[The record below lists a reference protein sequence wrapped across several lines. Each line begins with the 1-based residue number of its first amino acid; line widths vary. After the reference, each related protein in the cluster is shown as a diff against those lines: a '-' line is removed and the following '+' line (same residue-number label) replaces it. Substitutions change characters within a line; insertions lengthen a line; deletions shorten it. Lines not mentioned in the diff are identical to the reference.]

1 MLKTNSS
8 QVPAWSCGQ
17 CRHLMVAGP
26 EVGPCPLCP
35 GFFTLSPQRLF
46 AQGVLGVLCLWN
58 LLELPPAAPW
68 PISPL
73 FLIRLLCSCLSF
85 QGPAQSQGF
94 LMASG
99 GSELFPGPGH
109 PPCVCACST
118 GSCLLL
124 RVLILGVG
132 NQVLG

>member
-1 MLKTNSS
+1 
-8 QVPAWSCGQ
+8 
-17 CRHLMVAGP
+17 MVAGP

-73 FLIRLLCSCLSF
+73 FLIRLLCFVSVF
-85 QGPAQSQGF
+85 RAQ
-94 LMASG
+94 LKA
-99 GSELFPGPGH
+99 
-109 PPCVCACST
+109 
-118 GSCLLL
+118 
-124 RVLILGVG
+124 RVS
-132 NQVLG
+132 